1 MNLLYLI
8 NVKISMRYL
17 SITFLLCIVYSNS
30 LFSQEDLPLI
40 IEGTIY
46 ELSEDNEQIPLIG
59 ANLRW
64 LNAPNGAVTD
74 ENGQFLIGR
83 IKATNLLIVS
93 YVGYKSDTV
102 DMADKAT
109 LELNLEADLTLSEVL
124 VEHRRKSSE
133 ISFVNPIQTTSISE
147 EELCKAACCNLSES
161 FETSPSIDVS
171 ITDAVTGTKQIQ
183 MLGLA
188 GKYVQISRESI
199 PDIRGLAAI
208 SGLTYTPGFWVESI
222 QLSKGTGSVVNGFE
236 SLTGQINIELRK
248 PEDEE
253 NFYLNLYGNQGGR
266 YEGNLSLK
274 HQFNEKLSTGFL
286 LHGSDRSKRIDHNH
300 DEFLDMPLIQ
310 NFIGINRWK
319 YEDQEK
325 GLVAQVGLKLTKTDA
340 TSGNRKFDKHH
351 DLYSEDMWGMN
362 NAVDRY
368 EFWTKSGK
376 NFNNKNNS
384 SIGLQLS
391 GLVHDQKT
399 VFGTN
404 EYIGDQKSFYANLL
418 YNQDIGN
425 EKHKIITGISYL
437 WDDVKET
444 AYENQFDRTEHV
456 PGVFAEYIFKPDAK
470 FTLVGGL
477 RGDLHNI
484 YGAQIT
490 PRLHL
495 RYAANDQTVF
505 RLVGGKGWRTANIFA
520 EHPGIFASNRQV
532 EIIPFKNNSSE
543 LPYGLN
549 PEQAWNMGANVT
561 RTLYL
566 GQREATLSL
575 DYYYTLFQDQIIA
588 DLESSSDGRVIFR
601 NQDFN
606 SWGQSAQI
614 QLDAEPIAN
623 LDVRLAYRYNYSEAK
638 YGSEIKSTPLNSFHR
653 AFINIAY
660 NLKDS
665 WHFDYTLNFRGKQ
678 RIPNTDWLPE
688 TYQLDSESPVYFL
701 SNAQVRKI
709 FNDNFELYVG
719 VENIFNYKQ
728 ENPIIAP
735 FQPFSKNFDASIIYA
750 PIFGRNFYGGLRY
763 KI

>member
-1 MNLLYLI
+1 
-8 NVKISMRYL
+8 MRYL
-17 SITFLLCIVYSNS
+17 LLVLLGFWICGNAV
-30 LFSQEDLPLI
+30 FAQEELPLI

-46 ELSEDNEQIPLIG
+46 EMSEANEKVPLIG

-64 LNAPNGAVTD
+64 LNAPIGAVTD
-74 ENGQFLIGR
+74 IDGKFLIGR
-83 IKATNLLIVS
+83 IKATSMLIVS
-93 YVGYKSDTV
+93 YVGFKSDTL

-109 LELNLEADLTLSEVL
+109 LDLNLEADLNLSEVL
-124 VEHRRKSSE
+124 VEHRKKSTQ
-133 ISFVNPIQTTSISE
+133 ISYVKPIQTQNISE

-222 QLSKGTGSVVNGFE
+222 QLSKGTGSVLNGFE

-248 PEDEE
+248 PEDVD

-286 LHGSDRSKRIDHNH
+286 FHGSDRSKRMDHNH
-300 DEFLDMPLIQ
+300 DEFLDMPLVQ

-319 YEDQEK
+319 FEDTEK
-325 GLVAQVGLKLTKTDA
+325 GFVAQVGLKLTMTDA
-340 TSGNRKFDKHH
+340 TSGNRQFDKHH
-351 DLYSEDMWGMN
+351 DLSSEEIWGMN
-362 NAVDRY
+362 NKVERY

-376 NFNNKNNS
+376 NFNNENGS

-391 GLVHDQKT
+391 GLIHDQKT
-399 VFGTN
+399 VFGIN
-404 EYIGDQKSFYANLL
+404 EYKGDQKSFYANLL
-418 YNQDIGN
+418 YNQNIGS
-425 EKHKIITGISYL
+425 EQHKIITGISYIL
-437 WDDVKET
+437 DDVNET
-444 AYENQFDRTEHV
+444 AYGKEYKRTEHI
-456 PGVFAEYIFKPDAK
+456 PGIFAEYIFKPNEK
-470 FTLVGGL
+470 LTLVGGI

-495 RYAANDQTVF
+495 RYAVKENSVF
-505 RLVGGKGWRTANIFA
+505 RIVAGKGWRTSNVFA
-520 EHPGIFASNRQV
+520 EHPGIFASNRNV
-532 EIIPFKNNSSE
+532 SIIPSPNSSND

-549 PEQAWNMGANVT
+549 PEKAWNLGANLT
-561 RTLYL
+561 QTIFL
-566 GQREATLSL
+566 GQKDATVSL
-575 DYYYTLFQDQIIA
+575 DYYYTRFTDQIIA
-588 DLESSSDGRVIFR
+588 DLESSGDGTVIFR
-601 NQDFN
+601 NQDNFN

-614 QLDAEPIAN
+614 QIDVEPIN
-623 LDVRLAYRYNYSEAK
+623 KLDVRIAYRYNYSEAK
-638 YGSEIKSTPLNSFHR
+638 YGTEIKSTPLNSFHR
-653 AFINIAY
+653 AFINLAY
-660 NLKDS
+660 NLNDS

-678 RIPNTDWLPE
+678 RIPDTGWLPE
-688 TYQLDSESPVYFL
+688 NFQLDSESPVYFL

-709 FNDNFELYVG
+709 FNENFELYVG
-719 VENIFNYKQ
+719 VENIFDYKQ
-728 ENPIIAP
+728 ENPIISS
-735 FQPFSKNFDASIIYA
+735 FQPFSKSFDASIIYA
-750 PIFGRNFYGGLRY
+750 PIFGRNIYAGLRY
-763 KI
+763 RLK

>member
-1 MNLLYLI
+1 
-8 NVKISMRYL
+8 MRYL
-17 SITFLLCIVYSNS
+17 LLVLLGFGICGNAV
-30 LFSQEDLPLI
+30 FAQEELPLI

-46 ELSEDNEQIPLIG
+46 EMSETNEKVPLIG

-64 LNAPNGAVTD
+64 LNAPTGAVTD
-74 ENGQFLIGR
+74 IDGKFLIGR
-83 IKATNLLIVS
+83 IKSTSLLIVS
-93 YVGYKSDTV
+93 YVGFKSDTL

-109 LELNLEADLTLSEVL
+109 LDLNLEADVNLSEVL
-124 VEHRRKSSE
+124 VEHRKKSTQ
-133 ISFVNPIQTTSISE
+133 ISYVKPIQTQNISE

-222 QLSKGTGSVVNGFE
+222 QLSKGTGSVLNGFE

-248 PEDEE
+248 PEDVD

-274 HQFNEKLSTGFL
+274 HQFNEKISTGFL
-286 LHGSDRSKRIDHNH
+286 FHGSDRSKRIDQNN
-300 DEFLDMPLIQ
+300 DEFLDMPLVQ

-319 YEDQEK
+319 FEDTEK
-325 GLVAQVGLKLTKTDA
+325 GFVAQVGLKLTLSDA
-340 TSGNRKFDKHH
+340 TSGNRQFDKHH
-351 DLYSEDMWGMN
+351 DLSSEEIWGMN
-362 NAVDRY
+362 NKVERY

-376 NFNNKNNS
+376 NFNNENGS

-399 VFGTN
+399 VFGIN
-404 EYIGDQKSFYANLL
+404 EYKGDQKSFYANLL
-418 YNQDIGN
+418 YNQNIGS
-425 EKHKIITGISYL
+425 EQHKIITGISYIL
-437 WDDVKET
+437 DDVDET
-444 AYENQFDRTEHV
+444 AYGNEYKRTEHI
-456 PGVFAEYIFKPDAK
+456 PGIFAEYIFKPNEK
-470 FTLVGGL
+470 LTLVGGI

-495 RYAANDQTVF
+495 RYAVKENSVF
-505 RLVGGKGWRTANIFA
+505 RIVAGKGWRTSNVFA
-520 EHPGIFASNRQV
+520 EHPGIFASSRNV
-532 EIIPFKNNSSE
+532 SIIPSSDSSND

-549 PEQAWNMGANVT
+549 PEKAWNLGANLT
-561 RTLYL
+561 QTIFL
-566 GQREATLSL
+566 GQKDATVSL
-575 DYYYTLFQDQIIA
+575 DYYYTRFTDQIIA
-588 DLESSSDGRVIFR
+588 DLESSGHGTVIFR
-601 NQDFN
+601 NQDNFN

-614 QLDAEPIAN
+614 QIDVEPIN
-623 LDVRLAYRYNYSEAK
+623 KLDVRIAYRYNYSEAK
-638 YGSEIKSTPLNSFHR
+638 YGTEIKSTPLNSFHR
-653 AFINIAY
+653 AFINLAY
-660 NLKDS
+660 NLNDS

-678 RIPNTDWLPE
+678 RIPDTGWLPE
-688 TYQLDSESPVYFL
+688 NLQLDSESPVYFL

-709 FNDNFELYVG
+709 FNENFELYVG
-719 VENIFNYKQ
+719 VENIFDYKQ
-728 ENPIIAP
+728 ENPIISS

-750 PIFGRNFYGGLRY
+750 PIFGRNFYAGLRY
-763 KI
+763 RLK

>member
-1 MNLLYLI
+1 
-8 NVKISMRYL
+8 MRYL
-17 SITFLLCIVYSNS
+17 LLVLLGFGICGNAV
-30 LFSQEDLPLI
+30 FAQEELPLI

-46 ELSEDNEQIPLIG
+46 EMSETNEEVPLIG

-64 LNAPNGAVTD
+64 LNAPTGAVTD
-74 ENGQFLIGR
+74 IDGKFLIGR
-83 IKATNLLIVS
+83 IKSTSLLIVS
-93 YVGYKSDTV
+93 YVGFKSDTL

-109 LELNLEADLTLSEVL
+109 LDLNLEADVNLSEVL
-124 VEHRRKSSE
+124 VEHRKKSTQ
-133 ISFVNPIQTTSISE
+133 ISYVKPIQTQNISE

-222 QLSKGTGSVVNGFE
+222 QLSKGTGSVLNGFE

-248 PEDEE
+248 PEDVD

-274 HQFNEKLSTGFL
+274 HQFNEKISTGFL
-286 LHGSDRSKRIDHNH
+286 FHGSDRSKRIDQNN
-300 DEFLDMPLIQ
+300 DEFLDMPLVQ

-319 YEDQEK
+319 FEDTEK
-325 GLVAQVGLKLTKTDA
+325 GFVAQVGLKLTLSDA
-340 TSGNRKFDKHH
+340 TSGNRQFDKHH
-351 DLYSEDMWGMN
+351 DLSSEEIWGMN
-362 NAVDRY
+362 NKVERY

-376 NFNNKNNS
+376 NFNNENGS
-384 SIGLQLS
+384 SIALQLS

-399 VFGTN
+399 VFGIN
-404 EYIGDQKSFYANLL
+404 EYKGDQKSFYANLL
-418 YNQDIGN
+418 YNQNIGS
-425 EKHKIITGISYL
+425 EQHKIITGISYIL
-437 WDDVKET
+437 DDVDET
-444 AYENQFDRTEHV
+444 AYGNEYKRTEHI
-456 PGVFAEYIFKPDAK
+456 PGIFAEYIFKPNEK
-470 FTLVGGL
+470 LTLVGGI

-495 RYAANDQTVF
+495 RYAVKENSVF
-505 RLVGGKGWRTANIFA
+505 RIVAGKGWRTSNVFA
-520 EHPGIFASNRQV
+520 EHPGIFASSRNV
-532 EIIPFKNNSSE
+532 SIIPSSDSSND

-549 PEQAWNMGANVT
+549 PEKAWNLGANLT
-561 RTLYL
+561 QTIFL
-566 GQREATLSL
+566 GQKDATVSL
-575 DYYYTLFQDQIIA
+575 DYYYTRFTDQIIA
-588 DLESSSDGRVIFR
+588 DLESSGHGTVIFR
-601 NQDFN
+601 NQDNFN

-614 QLDAEPIAN
+614 QIDVEPIN
-623 LDVRLAYRYNYSEAK
+623 KLDVRIAYRYNYSEAK
-638 YGSEIKSTPLNSFHR
+638 YGTEIKSTPLNSFHR
-653 AFINIAY
+653 AFINLAY
-660 NLKDS
+660 NLNDS

-678 RIPNTDWLPE
+678 RIPDTGWLPE
-688 TYQLDSESPVYFL
+688 NLQLDSESPVYFL

-709 FNDNFELYVG
+709 FNENFELYVG
-719 VENIFNYKQ
+719 VENIFDYKQ
-728 ENPIIAP
+728 ENPIISS

-750 PIFGRNFYGGLRY
+750 PIFGRNFYAGLRY
-763 KI
+763 RLK